1 MNAIKHIAAEGE
13 RWDQLSWRYFA
24 DPMGY
29 ERILAANPGMP
40 FYASLPG
47 GAVIAVPVVEASNT
61 MNPKELPPW
70 KKP

>member
-29 ERILAANPGMP
+29 ERILAANARG
-40 FYASLPG
+40 
-47 GAVIAVPVVEASNT
+47 VRKRI
-61 MNPKELPPW
+61 
-70 KKP
+70 KP